1 MGAKEN
7 RSYSRIPTRL
17 RAHARHVSSSEGPPL
32 FRSSPQTTS
41 PPPEG
46 TLREAGMPEGLRNYL
61 EMINTKLDMLLSVTN
76 ESRLE
81 SDYPLK
87 LEVVELSGAG
97 LRCIKPAE
105 DLPIGQGLELVLLLS
120 SMPLHMA
127 AAIGVVKRLESLEE
141 DEHLVVEFTQMRE
154 SDREAVV
161 QFVFRE
167 QREQIRTKRQED

>member
-7 RSYSRIPTRL
+7 RSYSRVDTRL
-17 RAHARHVSSSEGPPL
+17 RAHARRVASPQSPPL
-32 FRSSPQTTS
+32 FRSSPQISSQPTES
-41 PPPEG
+41 S
-46 TLREAGMPEGLRNYL
+46 LRESGIPEGLRTYL
-61 EMINTKLDMLLSVTN
+61 ELINSKLDMLLSVTSQN
-76 ESRLE
+76 RLE
-81 SDYPLK
+81 ADYPLK

-141 DEHLVVEFTQMRE
+141 AEHLIVEFTQMRE
-154 SDREAVV
+154 SDRAAIV